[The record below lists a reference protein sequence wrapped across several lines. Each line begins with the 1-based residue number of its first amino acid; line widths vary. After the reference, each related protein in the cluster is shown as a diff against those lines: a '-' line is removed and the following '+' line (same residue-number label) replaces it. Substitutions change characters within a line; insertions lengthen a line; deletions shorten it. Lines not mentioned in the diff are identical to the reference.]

1 MVGRSNDSRRRTKT
15 GKQSSN
21 ANSGAT
27 KASSR
32 VANVTGVACAVIPGP
47 PSAERA
53 SRTAVAQC
61 ESKRWAATAAS
72 GVAEFPTV
80 TAGSMYVQ
88 TAEICGRAKTK

>member
-1 MVGRSNDSRRRTKT
+1 MVGRSNVSRRRTKT

-27 KASSR
+27 KASSK
-32 VANVTGVACAVIPGP
+32 VANVTGVACAVTPGP
-47 PSAERA
+47 LSAERT

-61 ESKRWAATAAS
+61 ESKSWAATAAS

-88 TAEICGRAKTK
+88 TAVSCGKAKTK

>member
-1 MVGRSNDSRRRTKT
+1 MVGSSNDSRRRTKT
-15 GKQSSN
+15 GKQSNS

-27 KASSR
+27 NANSR
-32 VANVTGVACAVIPGP
+32 VASVTGVACAGTPGP

-61 ESKRWAATAAS
+61 ESKSWAATAAS

-88 TAEICGRAKTK
+88 TAVSCGKAKTK